1 MLEKDQVAAARERA
15 LAVREDDRAV
25 LVVTGTDRVAWLNGL
40 LTCDLLKRAP
50 GAAVYGL
57 AVQRNGRVI
66 ADATVVFDEVGERL
80 LVAVPDAVVGTL
92 RAHLEHYLVMEDA
105 AIGPNVDA
113 FEVWA
118 LHGPHAEEALLAAR
132 RAGAIGGAIDP
143 TGLGGAVVLAPEEN
157 ARQVAAAIAGVAT
170 VGDSAGWDVLRLENA
185 VPRFG
190 VDFEDKTYP
199 QEAALEKTA
208 VSFEKGCYLGQEVVC
223 MLQMRGHVKRKLV
236 SVVLEATET
245 PGARAPVTDATG
257 AAVGEV
263 TSAAPS
269 PRLGKIVALA
279 MMKRAQAEPGT
290 EVVVGGFSGEVV
302 ARPA

>member
-1 MLEKDQVAAARERA
+1 MLERDQVAAARERA

-25 LVVTGTDRVAWLNGL
+25 LVVTGTDRVSWLNGL
-40 LTCDLLKRAP
+40 LTCDLLKHAP

-66 ADATVVFDEVGERL
+66 ADATVVFDEPGERL
-80 LVAVPDAVVGTL
+80 LVAVPDAVVAGL

-105 AIGPNVDA
+105 EMSPSVDS

-118 LHGPHAEEALLAAR
+118 LHGPRSQEALLAAR
-132 RAGAIGGAIDP
+132 RAGAIGGEIDR
-143 TGLGGAVVLAPEEN
+143 TGLGGAVVFAPEEN
-157 ARQVAAAIAGVAT
+157 ARQVAAAIAGLAT
-170 VGDSAGWDVLRLENA
+170 VGDAAGWDVLRLEHA

-190 VDFEDKTYP
+190 IDFDDKTYP

-236 SVVLEATET
+236 SLVLEAAEA
-245 PGARAPVTDATG
+245 PGARAPVTDAAG

-269 PRLGKIVALA
+269 PRLGKAVALA

-290 EVVVGGFSGEVV
+290 DVVVDGVSGEVV